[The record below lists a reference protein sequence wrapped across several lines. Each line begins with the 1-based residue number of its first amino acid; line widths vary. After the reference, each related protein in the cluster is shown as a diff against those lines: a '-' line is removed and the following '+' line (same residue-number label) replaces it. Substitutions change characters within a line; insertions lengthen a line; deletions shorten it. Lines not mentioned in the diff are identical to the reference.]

1 MEGLYT
7 REQAADKLGMSTD
20 TLDRERARGAIA
32 YIQRRPGCKV
42 FFSTTAI
49 QEYLAR
55 NTRPATPPQEI
66 RVTYRRRR
74 PRKEVPA

>member
-1 MEGLYT
+1 MESLYT
-7 REQAADKLGMSTD
+7 KQQAADKLGMSTD

-42 FFSTTAI
+42 FFSDAAI

-55 NTRPATPPQEI
+55 HTHPATPPAET
-66 RVTYRRRR
+66 RVTYRHRRA
-74 PRKEVPA
+74 RKEVPA